1 MSAIKNQTPNET
13 AVESGTQAV
22 RPLVAIVG
30 RQNVGKSTLL
40 NRLAGRRIA
49 IVEDLPGT
57 TRDRL
62 SANVNWLGHDFTL
75 IDTGGVESKGS
86 SFFSDDINRQ
96 VDTAISEAAI
106 ILFLVDAK
114 DGILPSDQD
123 IAAGLRPVKERVIL
137 VANKAD
143 NEKADIIS
151 AELHRF
157 GLGEPITISA
167 YHGRGIN
174 DLLDAIL
181 KRLPQ
186 APSNVAVASDNNL
199 KIAIVGRPNVG
210 KSMMLNR
217 LLGQERVI
225 VSEIPGTT
233 RDAIDTVFDFEEQSI
248 ILIDTAGIKRRGH
261 QGEGVDKYS
270 VIRSLDAI
278 DRSDVV
284 LLVLDAEELVTAQD
298 LHVAGYLQQAYKGIV
313 IVINKWDLAKNLN
326 KSEVASCVRANFKF
340 MKYAPVLY
348 TSAKDGS
355 GISDVIPQAL
365 NVYRERLKRIGTGE
379 LNSTVQQVL
388 AKHTP
393 PHKGSR
399 ILKFLY
405 VTQAEVN
412 PPTFVFFVNDVTLM
426 HFSYQR
432 YLENQLRNNFGFNGT
447 PLRLIFKTRG
457 K

>member
-1 MSAIKNQTPNET
+1 MVEKPNIPSIEAI
-13 AVESGTQAV
+13 
-22 RPLVAIVG
+22 RPLIAIVG

-62 SANVNWLGHDFTL
+62 TANVSWMGREFTL
-75 IDTGGVESKGS
+75 IDTGGVESEGS
-86 SFFSDDINRQ
+86 SRFSDDINRQ
-96 VDTAISEAAI
+96 VNTAIKEASLV
-106 ILFLVDAK
+106 LFLVDAK
-114 DGILPSDQD
+114 DGLLPPDQD
-123 IAAGLRPVKERVIL
+123 IAAKLRAIKENVIL

-143 NEKADIIS
+143 NYKDDLVS
-151 AELHRF
+151 AELHQL
-157 GLGEPITISA
+157 GLGEPITVSA

-174 DLLDAIL
+174 ELLDVIL
-181 KRLPQ
+181 ARLPQ
-186 APSNVAVASDNNL
+186 PATVAPNQSANCL

-225 VSEIPGTT
+225 VSDVPGTT
-233 RDAIDTVFDFEEQSI
+233 RDAIDTSLDFEGQSM
-248 ILIDTAGIKRRGH
+248 ILIDTAGIKRRGR

-270 VIRSLDAI
+270 VIRSLEAI
-278 DRSDVV
+278 DRADIA
-284 LLVLDAEELVTAQD
+284 LLVLDASELVTAQD
-298 LHVAGYLQQAYKGIV
+298 VHVAGYIQQAYKGVIIIV
-313 IVINKWDLAKNLN
+313 NKWDLTKALDKN
-326 KSEVASCVRANFKF
+326 EVTRCIRANFKF
-340 MKYAPVLY
+340 VRHAPVVY
-348 TSAKDGS
+348 ASAQDGS
-355 GISDVIPQAL
+355 GISAIMPQAL
-365 NVYRERLKRIGTGE
+365 SIYRERLKRIGTGE

-388 AKHTP
+388 SKHSP

-432 YLENQLRNNFGFNGT
+432 YLENQLRQNFGFDGT
-447 PLRLIFKTRG
+447 PLRLVFKTRS

>member
-1 MSAIKNQTPNET
+1 MATKQTSSITTGET
-13 AVESGTQAV
+13 QTTVI

-62 SANVNWLGHDFTL
+62 TANVNWMGYDFTL

-86 SFFSDDINRQ
+86 STFSDEINYQ
-96 VDTAISEAAI
+96 VDAAINEAAL

-114 DGILPSDQD
+114 DGLLPPDQD
-123 IAAGLRPVKERVIL
+123 IAAKLRPVKERVL
-137 VANKAD
+137 LTANKAD
-143 NEKADIIS
+143 NDKADSIS
-151 AELHRF
+151 TELHQL
-157 GLGEPITISA
+157 GLGEPLTISA

-181 KRLPQ
+181 QRLPQ
-186 APSNVAVASDNNL
+186 ASGATAQPSSNL

-210 KSMMLNR
+210 KSMILNR
-217 LLGQERVI
+217 LLGEERVI
-225 VSEIPGTT
+225 VSNIPGTT
-233 RDAIDTVFDFEEQSI
+233 RDAIDTTLDFEGQI
-248 ILIDTAGIKRRGH
+248 ITLIDTAGIKRRGR

-270 VIRSLDAI
+270 AIRSLEAI
-278 DRSDVV
+278 DRADVA
-284 LLVLDAEELVTAQD
+284 LLVLDAGELVTTQD
-298 LHVAGYLQQAYKGIV
+298 LHVAGYLQQAFKGVAI
-313 IVINKWDLAKNLN
+313 IINKWDLAKALS
-326 KSEVASCVRANFKF
+326 KDEVAHCIQANFKF
-340 MKYAPVLY
+340 LRYAPVLY
-348 TSAKDGS
+348 TSAMDGS
-355 GISDVIPQAL
+355 GISAIIPQAL
-365 NVYRERLKRIGTGE
+365 GIYQERLKRIGTRE
-379 LNSTVQQVL
+379 LNRTIQQVL
-388 AKHTP
+388 ANHTP
-393 PHKGSR
+393 PHKGNR

-412 PPTFVFFVNDVTLM
+412 PPTFVFFVNDASLM

>member
-1 MSAIKNQTPNET
+1 MATKLTSNITTGETQTT
-13 AVESGTQAV
+13 AV

-62 SANVNWLGHDFTL
+62 TANVNWMGYDFTL
-75 IDTGGVESKGS
+75 IDTGGVENKGS
-86 SFFSDDINRQ
+86 SAFSDEINYQ
-96 VDTAISEAAI
+96 VDTAINEAAL

-114 DGILPSDQD
+114 DGLLPPDQD
-123 IAAGLRPVKERVIL
+123 IAAKLRPVKERVL
-137 VANKAD
+137 LTANKAD
-143 NEKADIIS
+143 NDKADMIS
-151 AELHRF
+151 SELHQLGF
-157 GLGEPITISA
+157 GEPLTISA

-186 APSNVAVASDNNL
+186 ASGATIQPSNNL

-210 KSMMLNR
+210 KSMILNR
-217 LLGQERVI
+217 ILGEERVI
-225 VSEIPGTT
+225 VSNIPGTT
-233 RDAIDTVFDFEEQSI
+233 RDAIDTTFDFEGQI
-248 ILIDTAGIKRRGH
+248 ITLIDTAGIKRRGR

-270 VIRSLDAI
+270 TIRSLEAI
-278 DRSDVV
+278 DRADVA
-284 LLVLDAEELVTAQD
+284 LLVLDAGELVTAQD
-298 LHVAGYLQQAYKGIV
+298 LHVAGYLQQAYKGVTI
-313 IVINKWDLAKNLN
+313 IINKWDLAKALS
-326 KSEVASCVRANFKF
+326 KDEVTHCIQANFKF
-340 MKYAPVLY
+340 LRHAPVLY
-348 TSAKDGS
+348 TSAMDGS
-355 GISDVIPQAL
+355 GISAIIPQAL
-365 NVYRERLKRIGTGE
+365 SIYQERLKRIGTRE
-379 LNSTVQQVL
+379 LNSTIQQVL
-388 AKHTP
+388 ANHTP
-393 PHKGSR
+393 PHKGNR

-412 PPTFVFFVNDVTLM
+412 PPTFVFFVNDASLM

-432 YLENQLRNNFGFNGT
+432 YLENQLRHNFGFNGT